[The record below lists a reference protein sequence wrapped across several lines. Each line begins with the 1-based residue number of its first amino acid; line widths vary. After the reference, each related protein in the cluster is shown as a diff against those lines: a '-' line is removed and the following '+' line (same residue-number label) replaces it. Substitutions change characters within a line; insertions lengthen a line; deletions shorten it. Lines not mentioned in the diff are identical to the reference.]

1 MNHELKKML
10 PFLGTEEIDLI
21 AKKVLESEAEEWK
34 GFCIND
40 LFPFMSTAV
49 IDKMFLETVEAGKDY
64 GRFLPFIS
72 SRVMHEIV
80 EDVITGKREM
90 NLDAM
95 YPFLSNEDMKKVFYY
110 YLDKEE

>member
-34 GFCIND
+34 GFRIND

-49 IDKMFLETVEAGKDY
+49 IDKMFLETVDAGKDY

-72 SRVMHEIV
+72 NRVMHEIV
-80 EDVITGKREM
+80 EDVIIGKREM

>member
-1 MNHELKKML
+1 MSHELKKML
-10 PFLGTEEIDLI
+10 PFLGAEEIDMI
-21 AKKVLESEAEEWK
+21 AKNILESEAEEWK
-34 GFCIND
+34 GFRIID

-64 GRFLPFIS
+64 GRFLPFVS
-72 SRVMHEIV
+72 GRVMHEIV

-90 NLDAM
+90 NLDTM

>member
-34 GFCIND
+34 GFRLND

-49 IDKMFLETVEAGKDY
+49 IDKMFLETVESGKDY

-72 SRVMHEIV
+72 GRVMHEIV
-80 EDVITGKREM
+80 EDVIAGKREM

-95 YPFLSNEDMKKVFYY
+95 YPFMSDEDMKKVFYY

>member
-1 MNHELKKML
+1 MSHELKKML
-10 PFLGTEEIDLI
+10 PFLGAEEIDMI
-21 AKKVLESEAEEWK
+21 AKNLLESEAEEWK
-34 GFCIND
+34 GFRIID

-64 GRFLPFIS
+64 GRFLPFVS
-72 SRVMHEIV
+72 GRVMHEIV

-90 NLDAM
+90 NLDTM

>member
-1 MNHELKKML
+1 MSHELKKML
-10 PFLGTEEIDLI
+10 PFLGAEEIDMI
-21 AKKVLESEAEEWK
+21 AKNVLESEAEEWK
-34 GFCIND
+34 GFRLND

-49 IDKMFLETVEAGKDY
+49 IDKMFLETVESGKDY
-64 GRFLPFIS
+64 GRFLPFVS
-72 SRVMHEIV
+72 GRVMHEIV

-90 NLDAM
+90 NLDTM

>member
-1 MNHELKKML
+1 MSHELKKML
-10 PFLGTEEIDLI
+10 PFLETEEIDMI
-21 AKKVLESEAEEWK
+21 AKNVLESEAEEWK
-34 GFCIND
+34 GFRLND

-49 IDKMFLETVEAGKDY
+49 IDKMFLKTVEEGKDY

-72 SRVMHEIV
+72 GRVMHEIV
-80 EDVITGKREM
+80 EDVISGKRKM

-95 YPFLSNEDMKKVFYY
+95 YPFLSNEDMKKVFYF